1 MSLFATATTDDLK
14 AMEARLTKLIS
25 QAVPP
30 SGLRWATNQDADKI
44 INRMSQLDDAITALQ
59 AEVTQETTVEKSALA
74 LIQGIPAMIESA
86 ITAAL
91 AAGATPAQLQA
102 ITAVAA
108 TINAN
113 DTELAAAVAAGTPS
127 APAAAKKK

>member
-102 ITAVAA
+102 ITDVAA